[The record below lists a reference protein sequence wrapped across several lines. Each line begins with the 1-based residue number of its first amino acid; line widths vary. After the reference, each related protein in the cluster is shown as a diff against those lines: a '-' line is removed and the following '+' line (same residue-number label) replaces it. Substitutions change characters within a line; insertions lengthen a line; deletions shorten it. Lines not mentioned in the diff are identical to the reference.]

1 MLLRVL
7 VLFLVLSI
15 SAPAQMFVTAG
26 DALDAASY
34 TRSIAAGAVFVVKGS
49 FSLPA
54 GLTLAP
60 LPLQQ
65 TLNDVSV
72 ALTSAAGGEPTKA
85 WMLYTYAD
93 FVAGISQVA
102 AVMPSDTP
110 TGDYR
115 VSVVSGTKTVR
126 GGTARVVKRKFRIL
140 TNNQEGY
147 GLAVIQNYVNAGR
160 LDRNMFVS
168 GTLPGGQTRAPA
180 KAGQTVILG
189 GSGSG
194 P

>member
-60 LPLQQ
+60 LP
-65 TLNDVSV
+65 
-72 ALTSAAGGEPTKA
+72 K
-85 WMLYTYAD
+85 
-93 FVAGISQVA
+93 
-102 AVMPSDTP
+102 
-110 TGDYR
+110 
-115 VSVVSGTKTVR
+115 
-126 GGTARVVKRKFRIL
+126 
-140 TNNQEGY
+140 
-147 GLAVIQNYVNAGR
+147 
-160 LDRNMFVS
+160 
-168 GTLPGGQTRAPA
+168 
-180 KAGQTVILG
+180 
-189 GSGSG
+189 
-194 P
+194 